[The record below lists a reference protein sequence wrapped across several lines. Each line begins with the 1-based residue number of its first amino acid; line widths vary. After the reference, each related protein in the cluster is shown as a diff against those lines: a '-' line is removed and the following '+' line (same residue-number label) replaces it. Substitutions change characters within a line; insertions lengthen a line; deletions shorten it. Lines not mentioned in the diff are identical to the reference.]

1 MAPSHQ
7 LLVQSPDE
15 DWISN
20 FGNST
25 WRDPSPTQ
33 LGEVHPPK
41 LELKPFT
48 GLAKDWSV
56 LSYGFKRLIYDNGR
70 SYAKRLYDLRNYLLK
85 YIQNSLDPDLL
96 HSLMFK
102 YTMQELQ
109 RKYGSPQMVSMD
121 GTRKLLAFPYSK
133 KTILTS
139 SNISVQPSG
148 MPSLPKS
155 ILAVLHN

>member
-70 SYAKRLYDLRNYLLK
+70 SDAKRLYDLRNYLLK

-96 HSLMFK
+96 HSFMLKNIQCKSFNENMGALK
-102 YTMQELQ
+102 WYLWMVPESCWPSHTQ
-109 RKYGSPQMVSMD
+109 RRRS
-121 GTRKLLAFPYSK
+121 
-133 KTILTS
+133 
-139 SNISVQPSG
+139 
-148 MPSLPKS
+148 
-155 ILAVLHN
+155 